1 MLIETFFFIFIFSK
15 LFSKSKPF
23 LYEKYKCEYYINVS
37 DCAVCD
43 EEEIFMKSH
52 GKSGKQILSYAS
64 FCLGNLGHSA
74 FYGVMSTYF
83 VIFITSS
90 MFSGMQASIADKL
103 IGLITGLMVVIRI
116 AELVIDPI
124 LGNIVDNTKTKW
136 GKFKPWILVGTLV
149 SALLLLVLFTG
160 IFGLAQKSWLL
171 FAVLFILIYIGFDI
185 FYSLSDVSYWGM
197 VPALSEDSHARGI
210 YTSLGAFSGTIGWNG
225 LTIIV
230 VPIVTSVTYMV
241 TGKHEEGAAG
251 WLAFAAVI
259 SALAIVCALIVCFG
273 TKEKHNIIR
282 NSAKQKTSLKQVFG
296 AIFHNDQI
304 LWPSLAYLLYSL
316 AYIITNGVLF
326 YMYKFVIGKPNEFW
340 VVGVIAT
347 IIGFCITPSFPILNK
362 YIPRKWLFVA
372 GQTCMVLAYVL
383 FIFGRN
389 NVILMDLGLVLL
401 NINFAQLVTVLTLTD
416 AIEYGQL
423 KNGQRNE
430 AVVLAVRPMIDK
442 FTGAVSNALVSYVAI
457 AAGMTGTATA
467 ADMTAHDINTFNI
480 IALYI
485 PLILAVL
492 SIIVFLT
499 KVTLSEKKHAAVVEE
514 LKDKLA
520 EGKIENDKEEPDAS
534 VTNEIVYA
542 PADGKL
548 MNLSEVIDENNKPF
562 PGKGFAIK
570 PSRGRIY
577 APFNGKIK
585 FTFVTKHAFEIVS
598 DEGLQVVVH
607 VGLGTVNLR
616 GKGFETYYDDGQ
628 NVRKGDL
635 LLEFDRDLALE
646 NGYQDTVIVFY
657 TQPRKIVKISEVETG
672 KTVKH
677 GEEVVS
683 VEFREALKN
692 SEKTM
697 GLQAE

>member
-1 MLIETFFFIFIFSK
+1 
-15 LFSKSKPF
+15 
-23 LYEKYKCEYYINVS
+23 
-37 DCAVCD
+37 
-43 EEEIFMKSH
+43 MKSH

-90 MFSGMQASIADKL
+90 MFSGMQASIAGKL

-160 IFGLAQKSWLL
+160 IFGLAQESWLL

-347 IIGFCITPSFPILNK
+347 IIGFCISPSFPILNK

-442 FTGAVSNALVSYVAI
+442 FTGAVSNALVGYVAI

-492 SIIVFLT
+492 SIICFLT
-499 KVTLSEKKHAAVVEE
+499 KVTLSEKNHAAVVEE

-542 PADGKL
+542 PADGEL
-548 MNLSEVIDENNKPF
+548 INLSEVIDENNKPF

-570 PSRGRIY
+570 PSRGRIH

-657 TQPRKIVKISEVETG
+657 TQPRKIVKTSEVETG
-672 KTVKH
+672 KTVKY

>member
-1 MLIETFFFIFIFSK
+1 
-15 LFSKSKPF
+15 
-23 LYEKYKCEYYINVS
+23 
-37 DCAVCD
+37 
-43 EEEIFMKSH
+43 MKSH

-160 IFGLAQKSWLL
+160 IFDLAQKSWLL

-210 YTSLGAFSGTIGWNG
+210 YTSLGAFSGTIGWIG

-585 FTFVTKHAFEIVS
+585 FTFITKHAFEIVS

-657 TQPRKIVKISEVETG
+657 TQPRKIVKTSEVETG

>member
-1 MLIETFFFIFIFSK
+1 
-15 LFSKSKPF
+15 
-23 LYEKYKCEYYINVS
+23 
-37 DCAVCD
+37 
-43 EEEIFMKSH
+43 MKSH

-347 IIGFCITPSFPILNK
+347 IIGFCISPSFPILNK

-442 FTGAVSNALVSYVAI
+442 FTGAVSNALVGYVAI

-542 PADGKL
+542 PADGEL

-570 PSRGRIY
+570 PSRGRIH

-657 TQPRKIVKISEVETG
+657 TQPRKIVKTSEVETG
-672 KTVKH
+672 KTVKY

>member
-1 MLIETFFFIFIFSK
+1 
-15 LFSKSKPF
+15 
-23 LYEKYKCEYYINVS
+23 
-37 DCAVCD
+37 
-43 EEEIFMKSH
+43 MKSH

-90 MFSGMQASIADKL
+90 MFSGMQASIAGKL

-316 AYIITNGVLF
+316 AYIITNGILF

-347 IIGFCITPSFPILNK
+347 IIGFCISPSFPILNK

-442 FTGAVSNALVSYVAI
+442 FTGTVSNALVGYVAI
-457 AAGMTGTATA
+457 ATGTATA

-542 PADGKL
+542 PADGEL

-585 FTFVTKHAFEIVS
+585 FTFITKHAFEIVS

-616 GKGFETYYDDGQ
+616 GKGFETYYDDG
-628 NVRKGDL
+628 
-635 LLEFDRDLALE
+635 
-646 NGYQDTVIVFY
+646 
-657 TQPRKIVKISEVETG
+657 
-672 KTVKH
+672 
-677 GEEVVS
+677 
-683 VEFREALKN
+683 
-692 SEKTM
+692 
-697 GLQAE
+697 

>member
-1 MLIETFFFIFIFSK
+1 
-15 LFSKSKPF
+15 
-23 LYEKYKCEYYINVS
+23 
-37 DCAVCD
+37 
-43 EEEIFMKSH
+43 MKSH

-90 MFSGMQASIADKL
+90 MFSGMQASIAGKL

-160 IFGLAQKSWLL
+160 IFGLAQESWLL

-347 IIGFCITPSFPILNK
+347 IIGFCISPSFPILNK

-401 NINFAQLVTVLTLTD
+401 NINFAQLGTVLTLTD

-442 FTGAVSNALVSYVAI
+442 FTGAVSNALVGYVAI

-542 PADGKL
+542 PADGEL
-548 MNLSEVIDENNKPF
+548 INLSEVIDENNKPF

-570 PSRGRIY
+570 PSRGRIH

-628 NVRKGDL
+628 NVRKGEL

-646 NGYQDTVIVFY
+646 NGYQDIVIVFY
-657 TQPRKIVKISEVETG
+657 TQPRKIVKTSEVETG
-672 KTVKH
+672 KTVKY

>member
-1 MLIETFFFIFIFSK
+1 
-15 LFSKSKPF
+15 
-23 LYEKYKCEYYINVS
+23 
-37 DCAVCD
+37 
-43 EEEIFMKSH
+43 MKSH
-52 GKSGKQILSYAS
+52 EKSGKQILSYAS

-90 MFSGMQASIADKL
+90 MFSGMQASIAGKL

-316 AYIITNGVLF
+316 AYIITNGILF

-347 IIGFCITPSFPILNK
+347 IIGFCISPSFPILNK

-442 FTGAVSNALVSYVAI
+442 FTGAVSNALVGYVAI
-457 AAGMTGTATA
+457 ATGTATA

-542 PADGKL
+542 PADGEL

-570 PSRGRIY
+570 PSRGRIH

-616 GKGFETYYDDGQ
+616 GKGFETYYDDG
-628 NVRKGDL
+628 
-635 LLEFDRDLALE
+635 
-646 NGYQDTVIVFY
+646 
-657 TQPRKIVKISEVETG
+657 
-672 KTVKH
+672 
-677 GEEVVS
+677 
-683 VEFREALKN
+683 
-692 SEKTM
+692 
-697 GLQAE
+697 

>member
-1 MLIETFFFIFIFSK
+1 
-15 LFSKSKPF
+15 
-23 LYEKYKCEYYINVS
+23 
-37 DCAVCD
+37 
-43 EEEIFMKSH
+43 MKSH

-347 IIGFCITPSFPILNK
+347 IIGFCISPSFPILNK

-616 GKGFETYYDDGQ
+616 GKGFKTYYDDGQ

>member
-1 MLIETFFFIFIFSK
+1 
-15 LFSKSKPF
+15 
-23 LYEKYKCEYYINVS
+23 
-37 DCAVCD
+37 
-43 EEEIFMKSH
+43 
-52 GKSGKQILSYAS
+52 
-64 FCLGNLGHSA
+64 
-74 FYGVMSTYF
+74 
-83 VIFITSS
+83 
-90 MFSGMQASIADKL
+90 
-103 IGLITGLMVVIRI
+103 
-116 AELVIDPI
+116 
-124 LGNIVDNTKTKW
+124 
-136 GKFKPWILVGTLV
+136 
-149 SALLLLVLFTG
+149 
-160 IFGLAQKSWLL
+160 
-171 FAVLFILIYIGFDI
+171 
-185 FYSLSDVSYWGM
+185 M

-347 IIGFCITPSFPILNK
+347 IIGFCISPSFPILNK

-616 GKGFETYYDDGQ
+616 GKGFKTYYDDGQ

-646 NGYQDTVIVFY
+646 NGYQDTVIVF
-657 TQPRKIVKISEVETG
+657 I
-672 KTVKH
+672 H
-677 GEEVVS
+677 
-683 VEFREALKN
+683 N
-692 SEKTM
+692 HEK
-697 GLQAE
+697 L

>member
-1 MLIETFFFIFIFSK
+1 
-15 LFSKSKPF
+15 
-23 LYEKYKCEYYINVS
+23 
-37 DCAVCD
+37 
-43 EEEIFMKSH
+43 MKSH

-160 IFGLAQKSWLL
+160 IFDLAQKSWLL

-347 IIGFCITPSFPILNK
+347 IIGFCISPSFPILNK

-585 FTFVTKHAFEIVS
+585 FTFITKHAFEIVS

-635 LLEFDRDLALE
+635 LLEFDRDLVLE

-657 TQPRKIVKISEVETG
+657 TQPRKIVKTSEVETG

>member
-1 MLIETFFFIFIFSK
+1 
-15 LFSKSKPF
+15 
-23 LYEKYKCEYYINVS
+23 
-37 DCAVCD
+37 
-43 EEEIFMKSH
+43 MKHS
-52 GKSGKQILSYAS
+52 GNSGKQILSYAS

-83 VIFITSS
+83 IIFITSG
-90 MFSGMQASIADKL
+90 MFNGLNQSVADRL

-124 LGNIVDNTKTKW
+124 LGNIVDNTKTRW
-136 GKFKPWILVGTLV
+136 GKFKPWILIGTVV
-149 SALLLLVLFTG
+149 SAVLLLVLFTG
-160 IFGLAQKSWLL
+160 IFGLAQKSWVL
-171 FAVLFILIYIGFDI
+171 FAILFVLIYISFDI

-230 VPIVTSVTYMV
+230 VPLVTAVTYVV
-241 TGKHEEGAAG
+241 TGKHEEGAPG

-282 NSAKQKTSLKQVFG
+282 NSAKQKTSLGQVFG

-316 AYIITNGVLF
+316 AYVITNGVLF
-326 YMYKFVIGKPNEFW
+326 YMYKFVIGKSNDFW

-347 IIGFCITPSFPILNK
+347 IIGFCISPMFPILNK
-362 YIPRKWLFVA
+362 YIPRKWLFIA

-383 FIFGRN
+383 FIFGRD
-389 NVILMDLGLVLL
+389 NVFLMDLGLVLL

-442 FTGAVSNALVSYVAI
+442 FTGAVSNALVGYVAI
-457 AAGMTGTATA
+457 AAGMTGSATA
-467 ADMTAHDINTFNI
+467 ADMTSKDINTFNMM
-480 IALYI
+480 ALYI
-485 PLILAVL
+485 PLALAVL

-499 KVTLSEKKHAAVVEE
+499 KVTLSEKKHAEVVEE
-514 LKDKLA
+514 LKNQLA
-520 EGKIENDKEEPDAS
+520 EGKIEAS
-534 VTNEIVYA
+534 GNAQANRPQDQTIYA
-542 PADGKL
+542 PADGQL
-548 MNLSEVIDENNKPF
+548 MQMSAVTDEDGKPF
-562 PGKGFAIK
+562 PGKGFAIE
-570 PSRGRIY
+570 PASGNIY
-577 APFNGKIK
+577 APFDGVVKY
-585 FTFVTKHAFEIVS
+585 TFGTKHAFEIVS
-598 DEGLQVVVH
+598 NNGLQVVVH

-616 GKGFETYYDDGQ
+616 GEGFETYYDDGQ
-628 NVRKGDL
+628 KVKKGNL
-635 LLEFDRDLALE
+635 LLEFDRDLAL
-646 NGYQDTVIVFY
+646 NKGYKDTVVVFY
-657 TQPRKIVKISEVETG
+657 SQPQRIIKTDEVLEET
-672 KTVKH
+672 TVKH
-677 GEEVVS
+677 GDKVINVQ
-683 VEFREALKN
+683 FR
-692 SEKTM
+692 
-697 GLQAE
+697 

>member
-1 MLIETFFFIFIFSK
+1 
-15 LFSKSKPF
+15 
-23 LYEKYKCEYYINVS
+23 
-37 DCAVCD
+37 
-43 EEEIFMKSH
+43 MKSH

-90 MFSGMQASIADKL
+90 MFSGMQASIAGKL

-160 IFGLAQKSWLL
+160 IFGLAQESWLL

-230 VPIVTSVTYMV
+230 VPIVTSVTYTV

-347 IIGFCITPSFPILNK
+347 IIGFCISPSFPILNK

-442 FTGAVSNALVSYVAI
+442 FTGAVSNALVGYVAI

-520 EGKIENDKEEPDAS
+520 EGKIENDKEEPGAS

-542 PADGKL
+542 PADGEL
-548 MNLSEVIDENNKPF
+548 INLSEVIDENNKPF

-570 PSRGRIY
+570 PSRGRIH

-657 TQPRKIVKISEVETG
+657 TQPRKIVKTSEVETG
-672 KTVKH
+672 KTVKY

>member
-1 MLIETFFFIFIFSK
+1 
-15 LFSKSKPF
+15 
-23 LYEKYKCEYYINVS
+23 
-37 DCAVCD
+37 
-43 EEEIFMKSH
+43 MKSH

-90 MFSGMQASIADKL
+90 MFSGMQASIAGKL

-160 IFGLAQKSWLL
+160 IFGLDQESWLL

-347 IIGFCITPSFPILNK
+347 IIGFCISPSFPILNK

-442 FTGAVSNALVSYVAI
+442 FTGAVSNALVGYVAI

-542 PADGKL
+542 PADGEL
-548 MNLSEVIDENNKPF
+548 INLSEVIDENNKPF

-570 PSRGRIY
+570 PSRGRIH

-657 TQPRKIVKISEVETG
+657 TQPRKIVKTSEVETG
-672 KTVKH
+672 KTVKY

-692 SEKTM
+692 SEKTI